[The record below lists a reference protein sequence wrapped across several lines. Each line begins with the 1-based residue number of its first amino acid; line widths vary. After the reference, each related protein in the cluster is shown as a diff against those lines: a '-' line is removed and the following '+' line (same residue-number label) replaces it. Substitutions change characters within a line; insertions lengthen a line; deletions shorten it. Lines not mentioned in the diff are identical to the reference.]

1 MPSRSTPENP
11 TRMTHPV
18 VLQVG
23 LVEYELV
30 RSMGQGHH
38 GELLLTRRRHH
49 DGYYAGYTV
58 MKRLNRVVRQE
69 DYQRLV
75 EEARL
80 GGFLRHPNIVAV
92 QLLAGTPAEPV
103 LLLEYVEGQPLGDLM
118 RLAARAGRSF
128 SVAFACYVT
137 SEVADALSHAHG
149 VHDDKGRHLAV
160 VHRDV
165 TPQGILVGR
174 LGEVKLMDFG
184 AAWSRLEGRISTEGD
199 TDLGNIA
206 YCSPERAMLDT
217 LDGRSDLFSLGL
229 VLLQLLTGR
238 HLLDADA
245 RHEAELLSRQLRARG
260 EGAGRVPGLEEEM
273 SPTRTTDLMKQMRQL
288 SAGEVEEAVRL
299 APEGLRAVLLRA
311 LAPAREDRYGSGAE
325 MVRELRDYLWNAGLR
340 YGRAELVA
348 EVSALSRE
356 ALEEL
361 EEAPGEGS
369 KRGRSAP
376 RGRRGG
382 PGKEP

>member
-1 MPSRSTPENP
+1 
-11 TRMTHPV
+11 
-18 VLQVG
+18 L
-23 LVEYELV
+23 
-30 RSMGQGHH
+30 GQGHH
-38 GELLLTRRRHH
+38 GELLLTHQRYPE
-49 DGYYAGYTV
+49 GYGGYTV

-69 DYQRLV
+69 DHQRLG

-80 GGFLRHPNIVAV
+80 GGMLRHPNIVAV
-92 QLLAGTPAEPV
+92 QLLAGTPAEPL

-128 SVAFACYVT
+128 SVAFACHVT
-137 SEVADALSHAHG
+137 SEVADALHHAHG
-149 VHDDKGRHLAV
+149 VHDDKGRHLGV

-174 LGEVKLMDFG
+174 HGEVMLMDFG

-206 YCSPERAMLDT
+206 YCSPERAMLDA
-217 LDGRSDLFSLGL
+217 LDGRSDLFSLGM

-238 HLLDADA
+238 HLVDADA

-273 SPTRTTDLMKQMRQL
+273 SPTRTTDLMKRMRQL
-288 SAGEVEEAVRL
+288 SPQEVEEVVRL

-311 LAPAREDRYGSGAE
+311 LAPARADRYASGAE
-325 MVRELRDYLWNAGLR
+325 LARELRDYLWSSGLR

-356 ALEEL
+356 ILEEL
-361 EEAPGEGS
+361 EEPGEGS
-369 KRGRSAP
+369 KRGKSAP

-382 PGKEP
+382 PGKDP